1 MTTLRFVLC
10 DVFTDK
16 PLAGQTLAVFTRATG
31 VSDERMQALA
41 REFSA
46 GETAFVQPPTAGG
59 QVKLRVFGPNAEVFA
74 SGHAALGTAVVLG
87 GALQAEVVRLE
98 THGGPVSVRLER
110 EGARIVFGWVQEPLP
125 AAAAFG
131 AGAALLGALGLAGAL
146 PPSDVSETA
155 AGQLVVALSAAE
167 FAELAP
173 EPARLR
179 SALAELGVARLS
191 VFAGA
196 RGRYQVRVFV
206 PAEPGFE
213 VPVTPQTAAALAAHL
228 LRHERESLDAS
239 LVIESGVRL
248 ARPSLVHVRIEAAP
262 GSAPVVAVG
271 GAAVVVGRGEIV
283 LRD

>member
-31 VSDERMQALA
+31 LSKERMQALA
-41 REFSA
+41 RELSA
-46 GETAFVQPPTAGG
+46 SETAFVQPPAAGG
-59 QVKLRVFGPNAEVFA
+59 QVKLRVFDPSAEVLA

-110 EGARIVFGWVQEPLP
+110 EGARIVFGWVHEPLP
-125 AAAAFG
+125 AAAGFG
-131 AGAALLGALGLAGAL
+131 ASAAVLAALGLRGAL
-146 PPSDVSETA
+146 PASNVAESAP
-155 AGQLVVALSAAE
+155 GQLVVALSSTE

-173 EPARLR
+173 ERARLR
-179 SALAELGVARLS
+179 AALAEFGVARLS
-191 VFAGA
+191 VFAGV
-196 RGRYQVRVFV
+196 RGRYQARVFTS
-206 PAEPGFE
+206 AEAGFE
-213 VPVTPQTAAALAAHL
+213 VPVTSQTAAALAAHL
-228 LRHERESLDAS
+228 LRHERESIDAS
-239 LVIESGVRL
+239 FVIESGVRL
-248 ARPSLVHVRIEAAP
+248 ARPSLAHVRIEDAA
-262 GSAPVVAVG
+262 GSPPVVAVG